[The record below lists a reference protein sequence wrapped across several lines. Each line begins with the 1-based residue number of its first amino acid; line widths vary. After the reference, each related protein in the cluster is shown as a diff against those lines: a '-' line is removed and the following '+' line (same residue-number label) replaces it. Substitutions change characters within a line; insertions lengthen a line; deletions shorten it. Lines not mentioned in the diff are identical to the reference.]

1 MEDGELRVLRG
12 PPDLQTNLITS
23 PAEWNHFASFGMA
36 QLPERGEEEVG
47 RGAGGSGRGG
57 GGVLKLWRKFETCHI
72 NFSHRRYQGVGFS
85 DERRRGIKR
94 KEVEEGTKEKSRSQ
108 SAQ

>member
-36 QLPERGEEEVG
+36 HLPEKRVEREEGRRG
-47 RGAGGSGRGG
+47 RG
-57 GGVLKLWRKFETCHI
+57 L
-72 NFSHRRYQGVGFS
+72 
-85 DERRRGIKR
+85 
-94 KEVEEGTKEKSRSQ
+94 
-108 SAQ
+108 